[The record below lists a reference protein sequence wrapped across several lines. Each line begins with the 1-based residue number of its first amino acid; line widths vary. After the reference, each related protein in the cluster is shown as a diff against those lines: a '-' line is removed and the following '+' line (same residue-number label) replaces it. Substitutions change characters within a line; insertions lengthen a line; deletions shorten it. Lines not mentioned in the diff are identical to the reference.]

1 MIVPDRFPCHATQMS
16 KLGEYESAELWL
28 QALPIIAGIG
38 ALIAK
43 YRFDYE
49 LVSLVCIHTSS

>member
-1 MIVPDRFPCHATQMS
+1 MS
-16 KLGEYESAELWL
+16 KLGEYQSAEPWL
-28 QALPIIAGIG
+28 QALPIVAGIG